1 MWRFLP
7 DNGPTAWNVKL
18 FVLDIHRY
26 SIVGGLSMSNKRLMV
41 SLGLGFVTLTM
52 AVWGQR
58 TQPSLS
64 PNPPSPS
71 HFLGHPRLFHPRK
84 LSQIIRDSLP
94 TPLSS
99 PTQAEC
105 NRVISQAVYNLSQPW
120 TADNR
125 PFRQARLQIE
135 KLYAKMDVPTF
146 MQKVVLPYHRAALKH
161 PTDALIVFRYGYA
174 LQLGVKVFPTIPYDE

>member
-1 MWRFLP
+1 
-7 DNGPTAWNVKL
+7 
-18 FVLDIHRY
+18 
-26 SIVGGLSMSNKRLMV
+26 
-41 SLGLGFVTLTM
+41 
-52 AVWGQR
+52 
-58 TQPSLS
+58 
-64 PNPPSPS
+64 
-71 HFLGHPRLFHPRK
+71 
-84 LSQIIRDSLP
+84 LP